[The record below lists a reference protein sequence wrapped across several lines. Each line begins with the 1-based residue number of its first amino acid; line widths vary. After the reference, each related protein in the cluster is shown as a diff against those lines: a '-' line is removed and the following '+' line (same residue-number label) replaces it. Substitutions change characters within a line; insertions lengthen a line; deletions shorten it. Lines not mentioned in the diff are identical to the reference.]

1 MSAVSEAI
9 VRDYLEGLGFAVL
22 QPRKYQVVAR
32 AKRPD
37 EEIDLLAWNPNATG
51 GAPEPGVWTGAD
63 LRCVRAMV
71 VGIRGWHTERFSPS
85 TLESSPDVL
94 RIGAPDV
101 LKEAARRLGVETV
114 TPVLCLPG
122 LPASLDLQRR
132 ALSMIRE
139 SGIAGVLPFRT
150 ILLELSGMV
159 RSHFV
164 YDQSD
169 VMQLMRI
176 LKSYGLLRSA
186 QMDLFRTRRKSA
198 KVRDEEVEDDASA
211 DAAEG
216 EEETASAEHRTLLRQ
231 GFAGQAPDAG
241 LNNQQPATT
250 TQPPTSNDGTSEP

>member
-9 VRDYLEGLGFAVL
+9 VRDYLEGLGFTVL

-37 EEIDLLAWNPNATG
+37 EEIDLLAWNPHATG
-51 GAPEPGVWTGAD
+51 AAPEPGVWTGAD
-63 LRCVRAMV
+63 LRRVRAMV

-101 LKEAARRLGVETV
+101 LKEAAKRLGVETV

-176 LKSYGLLRSA
+176 LKSYGLLRGA

-198 KVRDEEVEDDASA
+198 KVRDEEGEDDASA

-216 EEETASAEHRTLLRQ
+216 EEGT
-231 GFAGQAPDAG
+231 PDAG
-241 LNNQQPATT
+241 LNIQQ
-250 TQPPTSNDGTSEP
+250 PTSNTQQPTVEHPTPRSSEPGT